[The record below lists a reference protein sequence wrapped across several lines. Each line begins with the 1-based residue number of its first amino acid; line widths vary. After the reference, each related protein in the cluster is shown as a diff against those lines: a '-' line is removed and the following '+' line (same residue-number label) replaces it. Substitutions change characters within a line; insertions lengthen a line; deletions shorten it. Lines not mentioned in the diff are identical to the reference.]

1 MVDMNMLL
9 ITFFMFC
16 TTLSKPQMMNLVMP
30 SKDSDKVEDED
41 KPKADETKTV
51 TLLLGES
58 DKIYYYLGKP
68 NYEDWQSLMVTD
80 YSPEGL
86 RNILLERNRDRILKI
101 ADLRIQK
108 AVNKVTDEQFREQVK
123 EIRDAKGG
131 QVVVIKPTESSTFE
145 NLVKVLDEMQIC
157 SIGTY
162 AIVELKDGDKFLL
175 DNYKQQGALSAEIAG
190 VKKK

>member
-1 MVDMNMLL
+1 ML
-9 ITFFMFC
+9 
-16 TTLSKPQMMNLVMP
+16 
-30 SKDSDKVEDED
+30 
-41 KPKADETKTV
+41 
-51 TLLLGES
+51 
-58 DKIYYYLGKP
+58 
-68 NYEDWQSLMVTD
+68 TD

-175 DNYKQQGALSAEIAG
+175 DNYKQQGALSADIAASA
-190 VKKK
+190 KKKK